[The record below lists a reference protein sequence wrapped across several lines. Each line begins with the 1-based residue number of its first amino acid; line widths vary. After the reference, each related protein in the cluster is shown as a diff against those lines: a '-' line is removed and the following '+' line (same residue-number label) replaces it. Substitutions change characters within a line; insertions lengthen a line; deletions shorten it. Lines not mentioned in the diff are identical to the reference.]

1 MSDSIEADDNGL
13 EKLREGGLRSASF
26 QGLLWTQW
34 LTSINDNVFR
44 WFVVGVGKAQ
54 LLPEYSSAILAVGAI
69 LFTLP
74 YILFAPIAGWLA
86 DRYCKRHVIIGC
98 KIAEIVIMALGVLAI
113 ACLGKPNPSQGG
125 SLMDVLHSVDPTLY
139 LLAFAVFLMGAQSAL
154 FAPAKVGSLPELLSE
169 KNITSG
175 NAIFNVATL
184 TATIIGML
192 LGGSLAD
199 WTDRGQSNLGWAA
212 GVLLGLAVIGTLLS
226 FLVRTLPAAN
236 AAARFPI
243 NLPRML
249 FKDIFQLFQFRFL
262 FRVALGVSF
271 FWAIA
276 ALIQSN
282 IDIFSTENGGLGE
295 ADRNPYL
302 LAVVVGIALG
312 SVLAGLISRGRIE
325 LGLVP
330 FGAIGI
336 ALFSLLLAFSPSDFI
351 GDTIWSGPSLYVCFL
366 LTGLG
371 MSAGLFDTPL
381 TSYLQFNSPIDKRG
395 TLLSATNCMAFTGIL
410 VTMGLLL
417 LFTKPTF
424 VGSVSN
430 LSNAVTTASLSEPQ
444 TASLATVTSEFL
456 KTPIDSETIGIAP
469 IVEKLD
475 KELQPAAITELVT
488 ADLRRRK
495 GAGDFY
501 DYWDE
506 FKLPAEQRETLS
518 DAAAVQQ
525 NSIERTIGRQLRK
538 VIAQAGNL
546 PLMTAR
552 QIFLFIGLLAI
563 PVVFYAAY
571 MLGRKC
577 LRLMVWALL
586 ATLYKIKVNG
596 AEKIPSEGSAV
607 VVANHSSWI
616 DGAILLVLVPRIPRT
631 IAWAGNFS
639 GKFLERFASF
649 CGVIL
654 MGSGPKSIR
663 RSLNEARGVLN
674 NGEVLGIF
682 PEGGISRDCQVRTFK
697 PGLKMILKKVEP
709 TSIYPVYFDEIW
721 GSNFSYVGGKAF
733 RRWPFP
739 LRRPLSVHIGDPIPS
754 DSSMFEVRQ
763 AVQELGAKTMEN
775 PAGKFVAPVAAFVSS
790 CKAAKFR
797 SKIGDSTQQEET
809 GGKLLTR
816 ALVLQRLLRR
826 EVLDA
831 SESHVGVLIPP
842 TVGGAIVNLGLS
854 LDKRIAV
861 NLNYSLSNELI
872 NHCVKDSGIKT
883 ILTTRK
889 VADKLNFE
897 FECKVF
903 YLDDLKEKVTGMD
916 KAVSAMHAFAT
927 PAFLLKR
934 LLGLNRIKADDVLTV
949 VFTSGSTGV
958 PKGVMLTQQNVMTN
972 VQGICKV
979 ASLHA
984 KDTIIG
990 ILPFF
995 HSMGYTVTL
1004 WVPMV
1009 SAIRG
1014 VYHFNPLDAKVVGK
1028 LAEKFSATTLVATP
1042 TFLRSY
1048 MRRCTP
1054 EQFAALEMVIAGAER
1069 LPTELCEEFEK
1080 KFGVRPVEGYG
1091 TTELAP
1097 VAAVNIPYARQAK
1110 KDFQIETKEGTVG
1123 RPMPNCSARVTDLD
1137 TGEQLGPN
1145 QSGMLW
1151 ISGPNVMKG
1160 YLNRPDATAEV
1171 LVDGWYKTGDV
1182 AIIDDD
1188 GFIQITG
1195 RMSRFS
1201 KIGGEMVP
1209 HLKIE
1214 EVLCRALDCTPDDD
1228 SDDHLLVA
1236 VTAVP
1241 HAKKGERLVVLYT
1254 VKNAT
1259 AEGMIAT
1266 LKEGGLP
1273 NIFIPSADSFFLVDK
1288 LPMLGTGKLDLRGI
1302 KDKALELCGE

>member
-1 MSDSIEADDNGL
+1 MSDLIEADETEL
-13 EKLREGGLRSASF
+13 EKLRQGGLKSGSF

-54 LLPEYSSAILAVGAI
+54 LLPEYSTYILVFGAI

-74 YILFAPIAGWLA
+74 YIMFAPIAGWLA
-86 DRYCKRHVIIGC
+86 DRYRKRHVIIGC
-98 KIAEIVIMALGVLAI
+98 KIAEIVIMGLGVLAV
-113 ACLGKPNPSQGG
+113 AFLGKPNPSQGI
-125 SLMDVLHSVDPTLY
+125 DPTLY
-139 LLAFAVFLMGAQSAL
+139 LLMFAVFLMGAQSAL

-184 TATIIGML
+184 SATIIGMV
-192 LGGSLAD
+192 LGGVLAD
-199 WTDRGQSNLGWAA
+199 WTERGQTN
-212 GVLLGLAVIGTLLS
+212 LGLAAVVLVGIAVVGTLLS

-236 AAARFPI
+236 PKATFPF
-243 NLPRML
+243 NVPQML
-249 FKDIFQLFQFRFL
+249 FKDIYQLFKFRFL
-262 FRVALGVSF
+262 FRVALGISF
-271 FWAIA
+271 FWAVA

-282 IDIFSTENGGLGE
+282 IDVFSTENGGVPE
-295 ADRNPYL
+295 SDRTPYL
-302 LAVVVGIALG
+302 LAVVIGIALG
-312 SVLAGLISRGRIE
+312 SILAGLVSRKRIE

-330 FGAIGI
+330 LGAIGI
-336 ALFSLLLAFSPSDFI
+336 GTFSLLLAFSPSDFI
-351 GDTIWSGPSLYVCFL
+351 GDSVFSLPSMYVCFL
-366 LTGLG
+366 LIGLG
-371 MSAGLFDTPL
+371 TSAGLFDTPL
-381 TSYLQFNSPIDKRG
+381 ASYLQFNSPVDKRG
-395 TLLSATNCMAFTGIL
+395 TLLSATNSMAFTGIL

-417 LFTKPTF
+417 LFGRPTF
-424 VGSVSN
+424 EGSVSN
-430 LSNAVTTASLSEPQ
+430 LSSNVTTAGLSEKQ
-444 TASLATVTSEFL
+444 QAVLASTKAEFL
-456 KTPIDSETIGIAP
+456 KTPIDSETSGIAP
-469 IVEKLD
+469 IVAQLD
-475 KELQPAAITELVT
+475 EAIQPAAITELVM
-488 ADLRRRK
+488 ADYQRREE
-495 GAGDFY
+495 DLDLFT
-501 DYWDE
+501 YWDE
-506 FKLPAEQRETLS
+506 FKLTAEQKKKLPPDEVS
-518 DAAAVQQ
+518 QI
-525 NSIERTIGRQLRK
+525 NSKERAIGQQLRK
-538 VIAQAGNL
+538 VIAQTGNL
-546 PLMTAR
+546 PLLTAK
-552 QIFLFIGLLAI
+552 QIFLVIGLLVI
-563 PVVFYAAY
+563 PVVLYAMY
-571 MLGRKC
+571 MLGKKFVRF
-577 LRLMVWALL
+577 LVWALL
-586 ATLYKIKVNG
+586 ASMYKIKITG
-596 AEKIPSEGSAV
+596 GEKIPTEGSAV
-607 VVANHSSWI
+607 VVANHSSWL
-616 DGAILLVLVPRIPRT
+616 DGALLLVLVPRIPRT

-639 GKFLERFASF
+639 GKILERFANF

-654 MGSGPKSIR
+654 MGSGPKSIKR
-663 RSLNEARGVLN
+663 GLFEARDVLN

-754 DSSMFEVRQ
+754 DSSMFEIRQ

-775 PAGKFVAPVAAFVSS
+775 QAGKFVAPAAAFISA
-790 CKAAKFR
+790 CKASKFR
-797 SKIGDSTQQEET
+797 SKIGDSTKQEET

-816 ALVLQRLLRR
+816 ALVLKRLLRR
-826 EVLDA
+826 DILDA
-831 SESHVGVLIPP
+831 DENHVGVLIPP
-842 TVGGAIVNLGLS
+842 TVGAAIVNLGLA
-854 LDKRIAV
+854 LDKRVAI

-872 NHCVKDSGIKT
+872 NHCVKDADIKT

-889 VADKLNFE
+889 VADKFDFE
-897 FECKVF
+897 FDCKVF
-903 YLDDLKEKVTGMD
+903 YLDDAKEKVTGMD

-927 PAFLLKR
+927 PGFLLKSM
-934 LLGLNRIKADDVLTV
+934 LGLNSIKADDVLTI

-958 PKGVMLTQQNVMTN
+958 PKGVMLTQQNVMSN
-972 VQGICKV
+972 VQGIRKV
-979 ASLHA
+979 ASLHS
-984 KDTIIG
+984 KDTIVG

-1004 WVPMV
+1004 WVPAV
-1009 SAIRG
+1009 SEIRG
-1014 VYHFNPLDAKVVGK
+1014 VYHFNPLDAKVIGK
-1028 LAEKFSATTLVATP
+1028 LTEKFAGTTLVATP

-1054 EQFAALEMVIAGAER
+1054 EQFKSLEMVIAGAER
-1069 LPTELCEEFEK
+1069 LPNELCDEFEK

-1110 KDFQIETKEGTVG
+1110 KDFQIESKEGTVG
-1123 RPMPNCSARVTDLD
+1123 RPMPNCSARVTDLE

-1160 YLNRPDATAEV
+1160 YLNREDATAEV

-1214 EVLCRALDCTPDDD
+1214 EVLCRNLDCTPDDD

-1241 HAKKGERLVVLYT
+1241 HPKKGERLIVLYT

-1259 AEGMIAT
+1259 AEMMQKA
-1266 LKEGGLP
+1266 LKDDGLP
-1273 NIFIPSADSFFLVDK
+1273 NIFIPSADSFFQVDS
-1288 LPMLGTGKLDLRGI
+1288 LPLLGTGKLDLRGI
-1302 KDKALELCGE
+1302 KNKALELCGE

>member
-1 MSDSIEADDNGL
+1 MSESIEADEMEL
-13 EKLREGGLRSASF
+13 EKLREGGLRSGSF

-54 LLPEYSSAILAVGAI
+54 LLPEYSSYILAFGAI

-98 KIAEIVIMALGVLAI
+98 KIAEIVIMALGILAI
-113 ACLGKPNPSQGG
+113 FFLGEPEPAKG
-125 SLMDVLHSVDPTLY
+125 VDPTLY
-139 LLAFAVFLMGAQSAL
+139 LLMFAVFLMGAQSAL

-184 TATIIGML
+184 TATIIGMV
-192 LGGSLAD
+192 LGGLLAD
-199 WTDRGQSNLGWAA
+199 WTDRGQSNLGLAA
-212 GVLLGLAVIGTLLS
+212 AVLLGIAVVGTALS
-226 FLVRTLPAAN
+226 LLVRTLPAAN
-236 AAARFPI
+236 PKSAFPI
-243 NLPRML
+243 NLPQML
-249 FKDIFQLFQFRFL
+249 FKDIYQLFKFRFL
-262 FRVALGVSF
+262 FRVALGITF
-271 FWAIA
+271 FWAVA

-282 IDIFSTENGGLGE
+282 IDIFSSENGGLLE
-295 ADRNPYL
+295 SDRTPFL
-302 LAVVVGIALG
+302 LAVIIGIALG
-312 SVLAGLISRGRIE
+312 SIIAGIASRGSIE

-330 FGAIGI
+330 LGAIGVG
-336 ALFSLLLAFSPSDFI
+336 LFSILLAFSPRDFI
-351 GDTIWSGPSLYVCFL
+351 GDSMLTWPSLYVCFL

-395 TLLSATNCMAFTGIL
+395 TLLSATNCLAFSGIL
-410 VTMGLLL
+410 ATSALLI

-430 LSNAVTTASLSEPQ
+430 LPASL
-444 TASLATVTSEFL
+444 TAASLNKPQAALLATAKADLL
-456 KTPIDSETIGIAP
+456 KTPIHHKTIGIGP
-469 IVEKLD
+469 IVNQLPKAIR
-475 KELQPAAITELVT
+475 PVAITELT
-488 ADLRRRK
+488 LADLKRRDD
-495 GAGDFY
+495 APDL
-501 DYWDE
+501 DTYWNE
-506 FKLPAEQRETLS
+506 FKLPADQRAKLTVEQTTQLDS
-518 DAAAVQQ
+518 DER
-525 NSIERTIGRQLRK
+525 SIGKQLRQT
-538 VIAQAGNL
+538 IAQAGNL

-552 QIFLFIGLLAI
+552 QIFLFIGVITI
-563 PVVFYAAY
+563 PVILYATY
-571 MLGRKC
+571 MLGRKF
-577 LRLMVWALL
+577 LRLLVWALL
-586 ATLYKIKVNG
+586 ASLYKIKVTG
-596 AEKIPSEGSAV
+596 AEKIPAQGSAV
-607 VVANHSSWI
+607 VVANHTSWL
-616 DGAILLVLVPRIPRT
+616 DGALLLVLVPRIPRT

-639 GKFLERFASF
+639 GKILERFANF

-654 MGSGPKSIR
+654 MGSGPKSIKR
-663 RSLNEARGVLN
+663 GLFEARDVLN

-754 DSSMFEVRQ
+754 DSSMFEIRQ
-763 AVQELGAKTMEN
+763 AVQELGAKTMDN
-775 PAGKFVAPVAAFVSS
+775 YAGKFVAPVAAFVSS
-790 CKAAKFR
+790 CKASKFR

-831 SESHVGVLIPP
+831 DESHVGVLIPP
-842 TVGGAIVNLGLS
+842 TVGGVIVNLGLA
-854 LDKRIAV
+854 LDKRIAI
-861 NLNYSLSNELI
+861 NLNYSLSNDLI
-872 NHCVKDSGIKT
+872 NHCINDAGIKT
-883 ILTTRK
+883 VLTTRK
-889 VADKLNFE
+889 VADKFNFD
-897 FECKVF
+897 FDCKVY
-903 YLDDLKEKVTGMD
+903 YLDDLKEKVTGID

-927 PAFLLKR
+927 PGFLLKR
-934 LLGLNRIKADDVLTV
+934 MLGLHTIKADDVLTV

-958 PKGVMLTQQNVMTN
+958 PKGVMLTQQNVMSN
-972 VQGICKV
+972 VTGIRKV

-984 KDTIIG
+984 KDTIVG

-1009 SAIRG
+1009 SEIRG
-1014 VYHFNPLDAKVVGK
+1014 VYHFNPLDAKVIGK
-1028 LAEKFSATTLVATP
+1028 LTEKFAGTTLVATP

-1054 EQFAALEMVIAGAER
+1054 EQFKSLEMVIAGAER
-1069 LPTELCEEFEK
+1069 LPNELCDEFEK

-1097 VAAVNIPYARQAK
+1097 VAAVNIPYSRQSK

-1160 YLNRPDATAEV
+1160 YLNREDATAEV
-1171 LVDGWYKTGDV
+1171 LVDGWYKTGDM

-1195 RMSRFS
+1195 RLSRFS

-1214 EVLCRALDCTPDDD
+1214 EVLCRTLDSTPDDD

-1241 HAKKGERLVVLYT
+1241 DTKKGERLIVLYT
-1254 VKNAT
+1254 VKDAT
-1259 AEGMIAT
+1259 AETMQKA
-1266 LKEGGLP
+1266 LKDDGLP
-1273 NIFIPSADSFFLVDK
+1273 NIFIPSADSFFLVDS
-1288 LPMLGTGKLDLRGI
+1288 LPLLGTGKLDLRGI
-1302 KDKALELCGE
+1302 KTKALELCGE